1 MSEDRM
7 IAYIQMGSAMAIVGS
22 LVTASKMTVDRIPP
36 HLASELRF
44 IVAAAVLILLLY
56 QREGGFHFR
65 RNRPHLSLLF
75 WQAFFG
81 TYLFNLCLMYGVRWT
96 TGVESG
102 IITSFTPAAV
112 GLLSFLLLRERPGWI
127 RWVGILFVVLG
138 TGVIQ
143 VPGAAGGDSSGDDIP
158 VGQSVG
164 AGGGASVRDFL
175 SLWEK
180 IDEPCLPPMSP
191 PWSVC
196 MGLLFLPGTLE
207 ELSVTRLGCRS
218 LGRMGPHSLQC
229 PDRHRCRLFVDV
241 GVSRLPAS
249 SGRTDDR
256 ADAGQRRPP
265 LRLVAGRAR
274 HLDPRAGHPG
284 RPDRNRPHFSGEGAG
299 ADDGGINPDLPVATG
314 EKQPAHWGGRLLSHM
329 EIAIFTIRVQVYHQ
343 EAKV

>member
-1 MSEDRM
+1 MSKDRM

-143 VPGAAGGDSSGDDIP
+143 VPGAAGGD
-158 VGQSVG
+158 GQG
-164 AGGGASVRDFL
+164 TM
-175 SLWEK
+175 SLWGNLLVLAAVISEGFFITLGK
-180 IDEPCLPPMSP
+180 KSTNHVSP
-191 PWSVC
+191 LYVSTLVSLY
-196 MGLLFLPGTLE
+196 GVLLFLPGTLE
-207 ELSVTRLGCRS
+207 ELRHFDWAAVPWEGWALILYNALIVTVVGFL
-218 LGRMGPHSLQC
+218 LMYA
-229 PDRHRCRLFVDV
+229 

-249 SGRTDDR
+249 S
-256 ADAGQRRPP
+256 AG
-265 LRLVAGRAR
+265 LMTGLM
-274 HLDPRAGHPG
+274 
-284 RPDRNRPHFSGEGAG
+284 
-299 ADDGGINPDLPVATG
+299 PVSAV
-314 EKQPAHWGGRLLSHM
+314 LLSALLLGEPVTWIHGLGILAVLTG
-329 EIAIFTIRVQVYHQ
+329 IALISQ
-343 EAKV
+343 EKEPEPMTAE